1 MPKAAPGVN
10 WLRFAKR
17 CASPSGMQ
25 GKVLSEAG
33 FVGDGDFR
41 RRAHP
46 APSYLA
52 FLEQLARFGFVNG
65 VIWVIGSLLRERP
78 STSTVRALCGHV
90 TCFRWTAVPNRSK
103 RRRPV
108 CRPTPLQGEHKI
120 MRGRDYF
127 YETARQCLVG
137 YRRAGGRGGCG
148 RQFHAPR
155 SRVPPV
161 ASVRSRAP
169 TEKYQEPTL

>member
-1 MPKAAPGVN
+1 MVSSSVFLIERI
-10 WLRFAKR
+10 LRGAGYVSITSTMAGDAVLDR
-17 CASPSGMQ
+17 TGEALSG
-25 GKVLSEAG
+25 
-33 FVGDGDFR
+33 
-41 RRAHP
+41 
-46 APSYLA
+46 
-52 FLEQLARFGFVNG
+52 
-65 VIWVIGSLLRERP
+65 VIGSLLRERP

-90 TCFRWTAVPNRSK
+90 ACFRWTAVPNRSK

-137 YRRAGGRGGCG
+137 YRRSGGRGGCG

-169 TEKYQEPTL
+169 TEKYREPTL

>member
-1 MPKAAPGVN
+1 MITSSDI
-10 WLRFAKR
+10 LH
-17 CASPSGMQ
+17 
-25 GKVLSEAG
+25 GKVLIVDDKEINVLLLERILRGAG
-33 FVGDGDFR
+33 YVSITSTMDAECGAISG
-41 RRAHP
+41 
-46 APSYLA
+46 
-52 FLEQLARFGFVNG
+52 
-65 VIWVIGSLLRERP
+65 VIGSLLRERP

-90 TCFRWTAVPNRSK
+90 ACFRRTAVPNRSK

-108 CRPTPLQGEHKI
+108 CRPTSLQGEHKI

-137 YRRAGGRGGCG
+137 YRRSGGRGGCG

-161 ASVRSRAP
+161 ANVRSKAP
-169 TEKYQEPTL
+169 TEKYQEPPL